1 MLGHQLRM
9 RLDLLKPGVGKKV
22 RAHQEQQKKADD
34 AHSKPKELQP
44 GAKVYARNFGQGVPW
59 LPVVV
64 QESKGSV
71 SYTVE
76 LENGRVFRRYVDH
89 LRVCTAMI
97 EPPAK
102 VDEYLPFGSHIPLG
116 RDISYLYQFRIFL
129 TWDVEIKI
137 AMDT

>member
-9 RLDLLKPGVGKKV
+9 CQDLLKPGVGKKV
-22 RAHQEQQKKADD
+22 RAHQEQQKKAHD

-76 LENGRVFRRYVDH
+76 LENGRSS
-89 LRVCTAMI
+89 I
-97 EPPAK
+97 
-102 VDEYLPFGSHIPLG
+102 G
-116 RDISYLYQFRIFL
+116 
-129 TWDVEIKI
+129 TWII
-137 AMDT
+137 